1 MMKKIKFIF
10 AIITLIAFSF
20 QGCKKADE
28 VLPDPYADAKSPLG
42 VAISQTD
49 VPVPAI
55 GLVGTTV
62 TIKAAGFD
70 KYKDQLSFMFNGEK
84 AEVVSVTATE
94 IKVKVPENGSTG
106 VTSIAIGDQLFIG
119 PTFTVT
125 GLIQIDPTFKAIAGT
140 NGYVSQV
147 YEMPDGR
154 AIVVGNFTNF
164 DNKGGV
170 VPINRIARTSIDG
183 EYDRTFRTGR
193 GANGAL
199 FRILEIGG
207 RFIIAGSFSGFN
219 QRTENISNITSLFTS
234 GAIDTI
240 KIQTKRKPTLTDTV
254 TQKWFPKFNGGTN
267 GYINRVYA
275 HQGKILATGNFRYY
289 VKRTY
294 DKFNYDF
301 SRDTVI
307 LDSTEIRQVLR
318 FNLDGSLD
326 KTFRFNTTTNKGKES
341 GNGNIDSYMHTDAEK
356 LEKLVVFGSFNTFD
370 GQPANRIVRLNPDGN
385 IDPSFT
391 PGSGADNTISS
402 CTYNTTTKKYVIT
415 GIFTQYN
422 GKPAFGL
429 AVLNDNGTL
438 DETFASKPFEGG
450 FPGFAKQ
457 LNNGLIVA
465 SGNFIK
471 YNNITRNGFMVLTST
486 GTLAKG
492 YNSTGPFTGGLSDVI
507 ETKSADGKKALLLIG
522 EFYRFDN
529 LPLYH
534 IIRVTIE

>member
-1 MMKKIKFIF
+1 MKNIKFIL

-28 VLPDPYADAKSPLG
+28 VIPDPYADAKSPLG

-49 VPVPAI
+49 IPVPAV

-62 TIKAAGFD
+62 TIKASGFD

-84 AEVVSVTATE
+84 GEVLSVTATE
-94 IKVKVPENGSTG
+94 IKVKVPETGSTG

-125 GLIQIDPTFKAIAGT
+125 GLIQVDPTFKATAGT
-140 NGYVSQV
+140 NGYVSQF
-147 YEMPDGR
+147 YEMLDGR

-183 EYDRTFRTGR
+183 EYDRTFRTGK
-193 GANGAL
+193 GANGGL
-199 FRILEIGG
+199 SSIVEIGN
-207 RFIIAGSFSGFN
+207 RFIVAGGFSGFN
-219 QRTENISNITSLFTS
+219 QRADNISNITSLFTS
-234 GAIDTI
+234 GAIDTV
-240 KIQTKRKPTLTDTV
+240 KIQTKRKPTATDTV

-267 GYINRVYA
+267 GYIDRVYK
-275 HQGKILATGNFRYY
+275 HQGKILATGDFRFY

-294 DKFNYDF
+294 DKFNYDL

-307 LDSTEIRQVLR
+307 LDSTEIRQILR

-326 KTFRFNTTTNKGKES
+326 KTFRFNTVTNKGKES
-341 GNGNIDSYMHTDAEK
+341 ANGRSYTYMHTDAEK
-356 LEKLVVFGSFNTFD
+356 LEKLVVFGNFNTFD

-385 IDPSFT
+385 IDPTFT
-391 PGSGADNTISS
+391 PGSGADNSIIS
-402 CTYNTTTKKYVIT
+402 CVYNATTKKYVIT
-415 GIFTQYN
+415 GIFSQYN

-438 DETFASKPFEGG
+438 DETFSSRSFEGG
-450 FPGFAKQ
+450 YPSFAKQ
-457 LNNGLIVA
+457 LNNGLIVV
-465 SGNFIK
+465 SGSFIK
-471 YNNITRNGFMVLTST
+471 YGAITRNGFMVLTPS

-492 YNSTGPFTGGLSDVI
+492 YNATGPFTGKLSDVI

>member
-1 MMKKIKFIF
+1 MKKIKLIF
-10 AIITLIAFSF
+10 AVITLLALSF
-20 QGCKKADE
+20 QGCKKADD
-28 VLPDPYADAKSPLG
+28 VIPDPYADAKSPLG

-49 VPVPAI
+49 VPVPAAGI
-55 GLVGTTV
+55 VGTAV
-62 TIKAAGFD
+62 VIKASGFD
-70 KYKDQLSFMFNGEK
+70 KYKDQLTFMFNGEK

-94 IKVKVPENGSTG
+94 ITAKVPESGSTG

-119 PTFTVT
+119 PTFTVS
-125 GLIQIDPTFKAIAGT
+125 GLIQIDPTFKAITGT

-147 YEMPDGR
+147 YEMLDGR
-154 AIVVGNFTNF
+154 NIVVGNFTNF

-170 VPINRIARTSIDG
+170 VPINRIARTSVDG

-193 GANGAL
+193 GANGNLA
-199 FRILEIGG
+199 RVLEIGG
-207 RFIIAGSFSGFN
+207 RFIVAGGFTGFN
-219 QRTENISNITSLFTS
+219 QRTENISNITSLFTT
-234 GAIDTI
+234 GAIDTV
-240 KIQTKRKPTLTDTV
+240 KIQTKRKPTVTDTV
-254 TQKWFPKFNGGTN
+254 TQKWFPRFNGGTN
-267 GYINRVYA
+267 GYINRLYA
-275 HQGKILATGNFRYY
+275 HQGKILATGNFRFY

-294 DKFNYDF
+294 DKFNYDL

-307 LDSTEIRQVLR
+307 LDSTDIRQVLR

-356 LEKLVVFGSFNTFD
+356 MEKLVVFGSFNTFD

-391 PGSGADNTISS
+391 PGSGADNTINS
-402 CTYNTTTKKYVIT
+402 CTYNATTKKYVIT

-429 AVLNDNGTL
+429 AVLNENGTL
-438 DETFASKPFEGG
+438 DETFTARSFEGG
-450 FPGFAKQ
+450 VPGFAKQ
-457 LNNGLIVA
+457 LNNGLIVV
-465 SGNFIK
+465 SGYFIK
-471 YNNITRNGFMVLTST
+471 YNNITRNGFMVLNPT

-492 YNSTGPFTGGLSDVI
+492 YNSTGPFNGSLADVI

-522 EFYRFDN
+522 SFSRFDN
-529 LPLYH
+529 LPLYN

>member
-1 MMKKIKFIF
+1 MKKIKFIF
-10 AIITLIAFSF
+10 AIIALIAFSF

-49 VPVPAI
+49 IPVPAV

-84 AEVVSVTATE
+84 GEVVSVTATE
-94 IKVKVPENGSTG
+94 IKVKVPESGSTG

-125 GLIQIDPTFKAIAGT
+125 GRIQIDPTFKAIAGT

-147 YEMPDGR
+147 YELLDGR

-170 VPINRIARTSIDG
+170 VPINRIARTSLDG
-183 EYDRTFRTGR
+183 EYDRTFRTGK
-193 GANGAL
+193 GANGGIA
-199 FRILEIGG
+199 RVLEVGG
-207 RFIIAGSFSGFN
+207 RFIIAGGFSGFN

-267 GYINRVYA
+267 GFINRVYA
-275 HQGKILATGNFRYY
+275 HQGKILATGDFRYY

-391 PGSGADNTISS
+391 PGSGADNTIGS

-415 GIFTQYN
+415 GNFTQYN

-438 DETFASKPFEGG
+438 DETFTSRSFEGG

-457 LNNGLIVA
+457 LNNGLIVV
-465 SGNFIK
+465 SGYFIK
-471 YNNITRNGFMVLTST
+471 YNGITRNGFMVLNPT
-486 GTLAKG
+486 GTLASG
-492 YNSTGPFTGGLSDVI
+492 YNSTGPFNGSLSDVI

-522 EFYRFDN
+522 GFSRFDN
-529 LPLYH
+529 LPYYN

>member
-10 AIITLIAFSF
+10 TIITLLALSF
-20 QGCKKADE
+20 QGCKKADD
-28 VLPDPYADAKSPLG
+28 VIPDPYADAKSPLG

-49 VPVPAI
+49 IPVPAV
-55 GLVGTTV
+55 GVVGTSV
-62 TIKAAGFD
+62 VIKASGFD
-70 KYKDQLSFMFNGEK
+70 KYKDQLTFMFNGEK

-94 IKVKVPENGSTG
+94 ITVKVPESGSSG

-119 PTFTVT
+119 PTFTVK
-125 GLIQIDPTFKAIAGT
+125 GLIQIDPTFKAVAGT

-147 YEMPDGR
+147 YEMVDGR

-183 EYDRTFRTGR
+183 EYDRTFRTGK
-193 GANGAL
+193 GANGPL
-199 FRILEIGG
+199 YRVLEIGG

-219 QRTENISNITSLFTS
+219 QRTENISNITSLFTT
-234 GAIDTI
+234 GAIDTV
-240 KIQTKRKPTLTDTV
+240 KIQTKRKPTVTDTV
-254 TQKWFPKFNGGTN
+254 TQKWFPRFNGGTN
-267 GYINRVYA
+267 GYINRLYA
-275 HQGKILATGNFRYY
+275 HQGKILATGNFRFY

-294 DKFNYDF
+294 DKFNYDL

-307 LDSTEIRQVLR
+307 LDSTDIRQVLR

-341 GNGNIDSYMHTDAEK
+341 GNGNIDSYMHTDADK
-356 LEKLVVFGSFNTFD
+356 LEKLVVFGSFSTFD

-385 IDPSFT
+385 LDPSFT

-402 CTYNTTTKKYVIT
+402 CTYNATTKKYVIT
-415 GIFTQYN
+415 GIFSQYN
-422 GKPAFGL
+422 GKPAFGM

-438 DETFASKPFEGG
+438 DETFASRSFEGG

-492 YNSTGPFTGGLSDVI
+492 YNSTGPFNGGLSDVI

>member
-1 MMKKIKFIF
+1 MMKKIKFILT
-10 AIITLIAFSF
+10 IITLIALSF
-20 QGCKKADE
+20 QGCKKAED
-28 VLPDPYADAKSPLG
+28 VIPDPYADAKSPLG

-49 VPVPAI
+49 VPVPA
-55 GLVGTTV
+55 VGTVGTSV
-62 TIKAAGFD
+62 VIKASGFD
-70 KYKDQLSFMFNGEK
+70 KYKDQLTFMFNGEK
-84 AEVVSVTATE
+84 AEVVGVTATE
-94 IKVKVPENGSTG
+94 ITVKVPESGSTG

-119 PTFTVT
+119 PTFTVK
-125 GLIQIDPTFKAIAGT
+125 GLIQIDPTFKATAGT
-140 NGYVSQV
+140 NGYVSQF

-183 EYDRTFRTGR
+183 EYDRTFRTGK
-193 GANGAL
+193 GANGPL
-199 FRILEIGG
+199 YRVLEIGG

-219 QRTENISNITSLFTS
+219 QRTENISNITSLFTT
-234 GAIDTI
+234 GAIDTV
-240 KIQTKRKPTLTDTV
+240 KIQTKRKPTVTDTV
-254 TQKWFPKFNGGTN
+254 TQKWFPRFNGGTN
-267 GYINRVYA
+267 GYINRLYA
-275 HQGKILATGNFRYY
+275 HQGKILATGNFRFY

-294 DKFNYDF
+294 DKFNYDL

-307 LDSTEIRQVLR
+307 LDSTDIRQVLR

-356 LEKLVVFGSFNTFD
+356 MEKLVVFGSFNTFD

-402 CTYNTTTKKYVIT
+402 CTYNATTKKYVIT
-415 GIFTQYN
+415 GTFSQYN
-422 GKPAFGL
+422 GKPAFGI

-438 DETFASKPFEGG
+438 DETFAPKSFEGG

-457 LNNGLIVA
+457 LNNGLIVT

-471 YNNITRNGFMVLTST
+471 YNNVTRNGFMVLTPT

>member
-1 MMKKIKFIF
+1 MKKINLIF
-10 AIITLIAFSF
+10 AIIALLAFSF
-20 QGCKKADE
+20 QGCKKAE
-28 VLPDPYADAKSPLG
+28 EAIPDPYADAKSPLG

-55 GLVGTTV
+55 GIVGTTV
-62 TIKAAGFD
+62 TIKATGFD
-70 KYKDQLSFMFNGEK
+70 KFKDQLTFMFNGEK
-84 AEVVSVTATE
+84 AEVVGVTATT
-94 IKVKVPENGSTG
+94 ITVKVPASGSTG

-119 PTFTVT
+119 PLFTVT
-125 GLIQIDPTFKAIAGT
+125 GLIQIDPTFKATAGT

-147 YEMPDGR
+147 YEMLDGR
-154 AIVVGNFTNF
+154 DIIVGNFTNY

-170 VPINRIARTSIDG
+170 VPINRIARTSADG
-183 EYDRTFRTGR
+183 EYDRTFRTGK
-193 GANGAL
+193 GSNGGLA
-199 FRILEIGG
+199 RVLEIGG
-207 RFIIAGSFSGFN
+207 RFIIAGGFSGFN

-234 GAIDTI
+234 GAIDTV

-267 GYINRVYA
+267 AYINRVYA

-326 KTFRFNTTTNKGKES
+326 KTFRFNTATNKGKES
-341 GNGNIDSYMHTDAEK
+341 GNGNIDSYMHTDADK

-385 IDPSFT
+385 IDPTFT
-391 PGSGADNTISS
+391 PGSGADNVISS
-402 CTYNTTTKKYVIT
+402 CTYNATTKKYVIT
-415 GIFTQYN
+415 GSFTQYN
-422 GKPAFGL
+422 GKLAIGV
-429 AVLNDNGTL
+429 AVLNENGTL
-438 DETFASKPFEGG
+438 DESFVSRAFEGG
-450 FPGFAKQ
+450 QANYAKQ
-457 LNNGLIVA
+457 LTNGLIVV
-465 SGNFIK
+465 SGYFVK
-471 YNNITRNGFMVLTST
+471 YNNVTRNGFMVLTPT
-486 GTLAKG
+486 GTLAAG
-492 YNSTGPFTGGLSDVI
+492 YNSTGPFNGSLSDIV

-522 EFYRFDN
+522 GFNRFDN
-529 LPLYH
+529 QPLNN

>member
-1 MMKKIKFIF
+1 MMKKIKFILT
-10 AIITLIAFSF
+10 IISLIALSF
-20 QGCKKADE
+20 QGCKKAED
-28 VLPDPYADAKSPLG
+28 VIPDPYADAKSPLG

-55 GLVGTTV
+55 GIVGTAV
-62 TIKAAGFD
+62 VIKASGFD
-70 KYKDQLSFMFNGEK
+70 KYKDQLTFMFNGEK

-94 IKVKVPENGSTG
+94 ITVKVPENGSTG

-119 PTFTVT
+119 PTFTVK
-125 GLIQIDPTFKAIAGT
+125 GLIQIDPTFKASAGT
-140 NGYVSQV
+140 NGYVSQF

-170 VPINRIARTSIDG
+170 VPINRIARTSVDG
-183 EYDRTFRTGR
+183 EYDRTFRTGK
-193 GANGAL
+193 GANGSL
-199 FRILEIGG
+199 FRVLEIGG

-219 QRTENISNITSLFTS
+219 QRTENISNITSLFTT
-234 GAIDTI
+234 GAIDTV
-240 KIQTKRKPTLTDTV
+240 KIQTKRKPTVTDTV
-254 TQKWFPKFNGGTN
+254 TQKWFPRFNGGTN
-267 GYINRVYA
+267 GYINRLYA
-275 HQGKILATGNFRYY
+275 HQGKILATGNFRFY

-294 DKFNYDF
+294 DKFNYDL

-307 LDSTEIRQVLR
+307 LDSTDIRQVLR

-356 LEKLVVFGSFNTFD
+356 MEKLVVFGSFSTFD

-391 PGSGADNTISS
+391 PGSGADNSISS
-402 CTYNTTTKKYVIT
+402 CTYNATTKKYVIT
-415 GIFTQYN
+415 GTFTQYN
-422 GKPAFGL
+422 GKPAFGM

-438 DETFASKPFEGG
+438 DETFASRSFEGG

-471 YNNITRNGFMVLTST
+471 YNNVTRNGFMVLTPT

>member
-1 MMKKIKFIF
+1 MKKIKYIL
-10 AIITLIAFSF
+10 AIITLIAIGF
-20 QGCKKADE
+20 QGCKKEDE
-28 VLPDPYADAKSPLG
+28 LLPDPYADAKASLG

-49 VPVPAI
+49 VPVPAV

-62 TIKAAGFD
+62 TIKASGFD

-84 AEVVSVTATE
+84 AEVVSVTATT
-94 IKVKVPENGSTG
+94 IVVKVPETGSTG

-125 GLIQIDPTFKAIAGT
+125 GLIQIDPTFKATAGT
-140 NGYVSQV
+140 NNYVSQV
-147 YEMPDGR
+147 YEMVDGR
-154 AIVVGNFTNF
+154 DIVIGNFTNY

-170 VPINRIARTSIDG
+170 VPINRIARTSADG
-183 EYDRTFRTGR
+183 EYDRTFRTGK
-193 GANGAL
+193 GANGSL
-199 FRILEIGG
+199 SRIVEIGG
-207 RFIIAGSFSGFN
+207 RFIIAGGFSGFN
-219 QRTENISNITSLFTS
+219 QRTENISNITSLFTT

-254 TQKWFPKFNGGTN
+254 TQKWFPRFNGGTN
-267 GYINRVYA
+267 GYIERVYA
-275 HQGKILATGNFRYY
+275 HQGKILATGDFRYY

-307 LDSTEIRQVLR
+307 LDSTEIRQIVR

-326 KTFRFNTTTNKGKES
+326 KTFRFNTATNKGKES
-341 GNGNIDSYMHTDAEK
+341 GNGPAHSYMHTDAEK
-356 LEKLVVFGSFNTFD
+356 LEKLVVYGNFNTFD
-370 GQPANRIVRLNPDGN
+370 GQAANRIVRLNPDGN

-391 PGSGADNTISS
+391 PGSGADNNISS

-415 GIFTQYN
+415 GNFTQYN
-422 GKPAFGL
+422 GKPAVGI

-438 DETFASKPFEGG
+438 DESFVSQSFEGG
-450 FPGFAKQ
+450 QPGFAKQ
-457 LNNGLIVA
+457 LTNGLIVV
-465 SGNFIK
+465 SGYFIK
-471 YNNITRNGFMVLTST
+471 YNNVTRNGFMVLNPT

-492 YNSTGPFTGGLSDVI
+492 YNSTGPFNGSLSDVI

-522 EFYRFDN
+522 GFSRFDN
-529 LPLYH
+529 QQLYN

>member
-1 MMKKIKFIF
+1 MKKIKFIF

-49 VPVPAI
+49 IPVPAI

-119 PTFTVT
+119 PTFTVS

-147 YEMPDGR
+147 YEMLDGR
-154 AIVVGNFTNF
+154 AIVVGRFTNF

-183 EYDRTFRTGR
+183 EYDRTFRTGK
-193 GANGAL
+193 GANGPL
-199 FRILEIGG
+199 FRVLEIGG

-275 HQGKILATGNFRYY
+275 HQGKILATGDFRYY

-402 CTYNTTTKKYVIT
+402 CTYNATTKKYVIT
-415 GIFTQYN
+415 GIFSQYN
-422 GKPAFGL
+422 GKPAFGI

-438 DETFASKPFEGG
+438 DETFASKSFEGG

-457 LNNGLIVA
+457 LNNGLIVV

-471 YNNITRNGFMVLTST
+471 YNNVTRNGFMVLTPT

-492 YNSTGPFTGGLSDVI
+492 YNSTGPFNGGLSDVI

>member
-1 MMKKIKFIF
+1 MKKIKFIF

>member
-1 MMKKIKFIF
+1 MKKIKFIF
-10 AIITLIAFSF
+10 AIIALIAFSF

-28 VLPDPYADAKSPLG
+28 VLPDPYADAKPPLG
-42 VAISQTD
+42 VTISQTD
-49 VPVPAI
+49 IPVPAI

-62 TIKAAGFD
+62 TIKATGFD

-94 IKVKVPENGSTG
+94 IKVKVPESGSTG

-147 YEMPDGR
+147 YEMLDGR
-154 AIVVGNFTNF
+154 AIVVGNFNNF

-183 EYDRTFRTGR
+183 EYDRTFRTGK
-193 GANGAL
+193 GANGSL
-199 FRILEIGG
+199 SRILEIGG
-207 RFIIAGSFSGFN
+207 RFIIAGGFSGFN

-267 GYINRVYA
+267 GFINRVYA
-275 HQGKILATGNFRYY
+275 HKGKILATGDFRYY

-294 DKFNYDF
+294 DQFNYDF

-307 LDSTEIRQVLR
+307 LDSTEIRQILR

-341 GNGNIDSYMHTDAEK
+341 ANGPIDTYMHTDAEK

-391 PGSGADNTISS
+391 PGSGADNTIAS

-422 GKPAFGL
+422 GKPAPGL

-438 DETFASKPFEGG
+438 DETFASSSFEGG

-457 LNNGLIVA
+457 LNNGLIVV
-465 SGNFIK
+465 SGYFIK
-471 YNNITRNGFMVLTST
+471 YNNITRNGFMVLTPT
-486 GTLAKG
+486 GSLAKG
-492 YNSTGPFTGGLSDVI
+492 YNSTGPFSGSLSDVI

-522 EFYRFDN
+522 GFSRFDN
-529 LPLYH
+529 LPYYN

>member
-1 MMKKIKFIF
+1 MKKIKLIF

-20 QGCKKADE
+20 QGCKKADD
-28 VLPDPYADAKSPLG
+28 VIPDPYADAKSPLG

-49 VPVPAI
+49 VPVPTVGI
-55 GLVGTTV
+55 VGTSV
-62 TIKAAGFD
+62 VIKAAGFD
-70 KYKDQLSFMFNGEK
+70 KYKNQLTFMFNGEK

-94 IKVKVPENGSTG
+94 ITVKVPETGSTG

-147 YEMPDGR
+147 YEMLDGR
-154 AIVVGNFTNF
+154 NIVVGNFTNF

-170 VPINRIARTSIDG
+170 VPINRIARTSLDG

-193 GANGAL
+193 GSNGPLA
-199 FRILEIGG
+199 RIVEIGG
-207 RFIIAGSFSGFN
+207 RFIIAGGFTGFN

-254 TQKWFPKFNGGTN
+254 TQKWFPRFNGGTN
-267 GYINRVYA
+267 GFINRVYP
-275 HQGKILATGNFRYY
+275 HQGKILATGDFRYY

-294 DKFNYDF
+294 DKFNYDL

-307 LDSTEIRQVLR
+307 LDSTEIRQILR

-326 KTFRFNTTTNKGKES
+326 KTFRFNTATNKGKES
-341 GNGNIDSYMHTDAEK
+341 ANGRVDTYMHTDAEK
-356 LEKLVVFGSFNTFD
+356 LEKLVVFGNFTTFD
-370 GQPANRIVRLNPDGN
+370 GQPANRIIRLNPDGSV
-385 IDPSFT
+385 DPTFT
-391 PGSGADNTISS
+391 PGSGTDNVISS

-415 GIFTQYN
+415 GNFTQYN
-422 GKPAFGL
+422 GKSALGV

-438 DETFASKPFEGG
+438 DETFVSKSFESGI
-450 FPGFAKQ
+450 PGFAKQ
-457 LNNGLIVA
+457 LNNGLIVV
-465 SGNFIK
+465 SGYFIK
-471 YNNITRNGFMVLTST
+471 YNGITRNGFMVLTPT
-486 GTLAKG
+486 GSLAKG
-492 YNSTGPFTGGLSDVI
+492 YNSTGPFNGSLSDVI

-522 EFYRFDN
+522 DFNRFDN
-529 LPLYH
+529 LPLYN

>member
-10 AIITLIAFSF
+10 TIITLLALSF
-20 QGCKKADE
+20 QGCKKADD
-28 VLPDPYADAKSPLG
+28 VIPDPYADAKSPLG

-49 VPVPAI
+49 VPVPAV
-55 GLVGTTV
+55 GVVGTSV
-62 TIKAAGFD
+62 VIKASGFD
-70 KYKDQLSFMFNGEK
+70 KYKDQLTFMFNGEK
-84 AEVVSVTATE
+84 AEVVNVTATE
-94 IKVKVPENGSTG
+94 ITVKVPESGSSG

-119 PTFTVT
+119 PTFTVK
-125 GLIQIDPTFKAIAGT
+125 GLIQIDPTFKAVAGT

-147 YEMPDGR
+147 YEMVDGR

-183 EYDRTFRTGR
+183 EYDRTFRTGK
-193 GANGAL
+193 GANGPL
-199 FRILEIGG
+199 YRVLEIGG

-219 QRTENISNITSLFTS
+219 QRTENISNITSLFTT
-234 GAIDTI
+234 GAIDTV
-240 KIQTKRKPTLTDTV
+240 KIQTKRKPTVTDTV
-254 TQKWFPKFNGGTN
+254 TQKWFPRFNGGTN
-267 GYINRVYA
+267 GYINRLYA
-275 HQGKILATGNFRYY
+275 HQGKILATGNFRFY

-294 DKFNYDF
+294 DKFNYDL

-307 LDSTEIRQVLR
+307 LDSTDIRQVLR

-341 GNGNIDSYMHTDAEK
+341 GNGNIDSYMHTDADK
-356 LEKLVVFGSFNTFD
+356 LEKLVVFGSFSTFD

-385 IDPSFT
+385 LDPSFT

-402 CTYNTTTKKYVIT
+402 CTYNATTKKYVIT
-415 GIFTQYN
+415 GIFSQYN
-422 GKPAFGL
+422 GKPAFGM

-438 DETFASKPFEGG
+438 DETFASRSFEGG

-492 YNSTGPFTGGLSDVI
+492 YNSTGPFNGGLSDVI

>member
-10 AIITLIAFSF
+10 TIITLLALSF
-20 QGCKKADE
+20 QGCKKADD
-28 VLPDPYADAKSPLG
+28 VIPDPYADAKSPLG

-49 VPVPAI
+49 VPVPAV
-55 GLVGTTV
+55 GVVGTSV
-62 TIKAAGFD
+62 VIKASGFD
-70 KYKDQLSFMFNGEK
+70 KYKDQLTFMFNGEK

-94 IKVKVPENGSTG
+94 ITVKVPESGSSG

-119 PTFTVT
+119 PTFTVK
-125 GLIQIDPTFKAIAGT
+125 GLIQIDPTFKAVAGT

-147 YEMPDGR
+147 YEMVDGR

-183 EYDRTFRTGR
+183 EYDRTFRTGK
-193 GANGAL
+193 GANGPL
-199 FRILEIGG
+199 YRVLEIGG

-219 QRTENISNITSLFTS
+219 QRTENISNITSLFTT
-234 GAIDTI
+234 GAIDTV
-240 KIQTKRKPTLTDTV
+240 KIQTKRKPTVTDTV
-254 TQKWFPKFNGGTN
+254 TQKWFPRFNGGTN
-267 GYINRVYA
+267 GYINRLYA
-275 HQGKILATGNFRYY
+275 HQGKILATGNFRFY

-294 DKFNYDF
+294 DKFNYDL

-307 LDSTEIRQVLR
+307 LDSTDIRQVLR

-341 GNGNIDSYMHTDAEK
+341 GNGNIDSYMHTDADK
-356 LEKLVVFGSFNTFD
+356 LEKLVVFGSFSTFD

-385 IDPSFT
+385 LDPSFT

-402 CTYNTTTKKYVIT
+402 CTYNATTKKYVIT
-415 GIFTQYN
+415 GIFSQYN
-422 GKPAFGL
+422 GKPAFGM

-438 DETFASKPFEGG
+438 DETFASRSFEGG

-492 YNSTGPFTGGLSDVI
+492 YNSTGPFNGGLSDVI

>member
-1 MMKKIKFIF
+1 MKKIKFIF

-49 VPVPAI
+49 IPVPAI

-147 YEMPDGR
+147 YEMLDGR
-154 AIVVGNFTNF
+154 AIVVGRFTNF

-183 EYDRTFRTGR
+183 EYDRTFRTGK

-199 FRILEIGG
+199 FRVLEIGG

-275 HQGKILATGNFRYY
+275 HQGKILATGDFRYY

-294 DKFNYDF
+294 DKFNYDL

-402 CTYNTTTKKYVIT
+402 CTYNATTKKYVIT
-415 GIFTQYN
+415 GIFSQYN
-422 GKPAFGL
+422 GKPAFGI

-438 DETFASKPFEGG
+438 DETFASRSFEGG

-457 LNNGLIVA
+457 LNNGLIVV

-471 YNNITRNGFMVLTST
+471 YNNVTRNGFMVLTPT

>member
-1 MMKKIKFIF
+1 MKKIKFIF
-10 AIITLIAFSF
+10 TIITLLALSF
-20 QGCKKADE
+20 QGCKKADD
-28 VLPDPYADAKSPLG
+28 VIPDPYADAKSPLG

-49 VPVPAI
+49 VPVPAV
-55 GLVGTTV
+55 GVVGTSV
-62 TIKAAGFD
+62 VIKASGFD
-70 KYKDQLSFMFNGEK
+70 KYKDQLTFMFNGEK

-94 IKVKVPENGSTG
+94 ITVKVPESGSSG

-119 PTFTVT
+119 PTFTVK
-125 GLIQIDPTFKAIAGT
+125 GLIQIDPTFKAVAGT

-147 YEMPDGR
+147 YEMVDGR

-183 EYDRTFRTGR
+183 EYDRTFRTGK
-193 GANGAL
+193 GANGPL
-199 FRILEIGG
+199 YRVLEIGG

-219 QRTENISNITSLFTS
+219 QRTENISNITSLFTT
-234 GAIDTI
+234 GAIDTV
-240 KIQTKRKPTLTDTV
+240 KIQTKRKPTVTDTV
-254 TQKWFPKFNGGTN
+254 TQKWFPRFNGGTN
-267 GYINRVYA
+267 GYINRLYA
-275 HQGKILATGNFRYY
+275 HQGKILATGNFRFY

-294 DKFNYDF
+294 DKFNYDL

-307 LDSTEIRQVLR
+307 LDSTDIRQVLR

-341 GNGNIDSYMHTDAEK
+341 GNGNIDSYMHTDADK
-356 LEKLVVFGSFNTFD
+356 LEKLVVFGSFSTFD

-385 IDPSFT
+385 LDPSFT

-402 CTYNTTTKKYVIT
+402 CTYNATTKKYVIT
-415 GIFTQYN
+415 GIFSQYN
-422 GKPAFGL
+422 GKPAFGM

-438 DETFASKPFEGG
+438 DETFASRSFEGG

-492 YNSTGPFTGGLSDVI
+492 YNSTGPFNGGLSDVI